1 MVYFAKKFSARL
13 MILNAPAVKN
23 QLIYK
28 NFALIVM
35 LNLLT
40 QKNVDIN

>member
-1 MVYFAKKFSARL
+1 MAYFVRKFLDLL
-13 MILNAPAVKN
+13 MILNAPAVKS

-28 NFALIVM
+28 NFVLIVM

-40 QKNVDIN
+40 QKNVDTN